1 MTRKAAFALLLILI
15 ATPALAQKVHV
26 DYDDTVD
33 FSNYK
38 TFAWAKTE
46 ETSVKDTDPLMHDRI
61 VKAIEKQ
68 MISGGLSMVEDDP
81 DLYVTYHTNEK
92 DQMNLNTTSFG
103 YGYGPGWGWD
113 PYWDFGSP
121 GMGTST
127 TSVQEYTQGTLI
139 IDVWDAGTK
148 EAIWRGSAE
157 AIVQENPEKSA
168 KQIDKAIEKIAKK
181 WGKMRAKGR

>member
-1 MTRKAAFALLLILI
+1 MTRKAAIALLFVLI
-15 ATPALAQKVHV
+15 ATPALAQKVYV
-26 DYDDTVD
+26 DYDNTVD

-38 TFAWAKTE
+38 TFAWAETE
-46 ETSVKDTDPLMHDRI
+46 ETSVKDSDPMMHDRI

-68 MISGGLSMVEDDP
+68 LISGGLEMVDKDP

-92 DQMNLNTTSFG
+92 DQMNLNTTTFG

-113 PYWDFGSP
+113 PYWDFGGP
-121 GMGTST
+121 AMGTST
-127 TSVQEYTQGTLI
+127 TSVQTYKQGTLI
-139 IDVWDAGTK
+139 IDIWDASTK

-168 KQIDKAIEKIAKK
+168 KQIDKAVEKIAKK
-181 WGKMRAKGR
+181 YEKMRAKGR